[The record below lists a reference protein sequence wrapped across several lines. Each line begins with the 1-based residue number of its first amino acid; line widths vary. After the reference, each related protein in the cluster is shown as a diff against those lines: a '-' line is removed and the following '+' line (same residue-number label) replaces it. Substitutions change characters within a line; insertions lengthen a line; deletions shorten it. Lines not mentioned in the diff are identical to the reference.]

1 MTPKRPNAD
10 TGLAI
15 ENYPELNRQFY
26 SARPWTY
33 LRQRMRNVL
42 VVAGARDELHRVIFK
57 NRLKVGILDE
67 DHARSRPRGSRE
79 RQGRAGERS
88 GALIITETE
97 VLLHHASE
105 TLLRL
110 YLAHEPIPPCPW
122 LTLARTHGFA
132 EFKRQVKRRFL
143 GDLSQEEASRK
154 GHPDLPRDDRARE
167 AEAEPVRGGLHA
179 SADNIESFLVH
190 FAEVFLEAATCKNAA
205 KHGLAVNSGESALE
219 LSGIPELSKSGPA
232 IDYLA
237 QRKTD
242 DGRKR
247 WAVHTKW
254 IDVERSIG
262 FVYMAT
268 SLIEALWGIAAWR
281 YTDKRPEKMPFFPR
295 PRYEDLLSKEPIQ
308 FGTVMF
314 DLLYY
319 EAA

>member
-26 SARPWTY
+26 AARPWTY

-42 VVAGARDELHRVIFK
+42 VVAGARDELHRIFE
-57 NRLKVGILDE
+57 NGLKVGMLQTKITPDPDPEVAARDRAALE
-67 DHARSRPRGSRE
+67 DDQE
-79 RQGRAGERS
+79 RFV
-88 GALIITETE
+88 ITETE

-110 YLAHEPIPPCPW
+110 YLAHESIPPCPW

-143 GDLSQEEASRK
+143 GDLSQEER
-154 GHPDLPRDDRARE
+154 RE
-167 AEAEPVRGGLHA
+167 RVIPIFHGTTEREKLRPSLSEEDWHA

-190 FAEVFLEAATCKNAA
+190 FAGVFLEAGTYNAA

-237 QRKTD
+237 KRKTD
-242 DGRKR
+242 DGRTR
-247 WAVHTKW
+247 WAIHTKW
-254 IDVERSIG
+254 IDVERTVG
-262 FVYMAT
+262 FIYMAT

-295 PRYEDLLSKEPIQ
+295 PRYEDLRSKEPIQ
-308 FGTVMF
+308 FGTMMF